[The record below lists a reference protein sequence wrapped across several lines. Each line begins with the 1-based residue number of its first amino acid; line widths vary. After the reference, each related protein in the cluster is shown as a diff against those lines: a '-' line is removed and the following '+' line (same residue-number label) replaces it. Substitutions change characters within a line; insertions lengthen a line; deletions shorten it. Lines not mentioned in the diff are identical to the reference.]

1 MTSSESPEALV
12 QLLERYAE
20 DPASSASLVEQLR
33 PFRLALRSTSD
44 LRSAYTAGDEFWP
57 AFARVWKVEADRLA
71 SDSDAD
77 AAIPA
82 LAALAGFTLSLCTHS
97 PQNQTAAVATVE
109 PQLRRVLL
117 EASSFVNLQDPKYT
131 DMTRI
136 CCQAMANLVT
146 ANPDLA
152 ATYFSERL
160 RLEESDKLLQ
170 RLLASPDHGTLH
182 AILIFVLNSIHG
194 NSERAHLLGTSKAG
208 AEVLD
213 RIMIVVGTMFE
224 DEKADAMTQEHFTSD
239 LFGLSVFIVQQLV
252 RQGAFEAAYEAHAL
266 MPGYAI
272 SPTLVTLLKFLDGH
286 LSLSAHA
293 TSPSSLA
300 LVPFLVRQLD
310 HLTNSLIDDN
320 STQARGRDAADAG
333 TFQGVVLVLHC
344 LCSIGLALEQEE
356 EVASEIAP
364 DQVEASDEMVEGI
377 ESVVRLLGFAQTL
390 MPPPTARPAPPSAD
404 DSPPHPAKD
413 AASVQ
418 PPPAA
423 AADSSLP
430 PTAPEGT
437 AAIAQLQRTSVQYLG
452 ITSFASPS
460 SSTAAAAKRI
470 QARVK
475 AAQDRVRVAGGLGL
489 VLGMCQIDER
499 NPTMREH
506 ALFTIRNLLKNNQE
520 NQDFVEA
527 LKPQYRVGQN
537 GELMDLPPALRK
549 S

>member
-44 LRSAYTAGDEFWP
+44 LRTAYTAGDEFWP

-71 SDSDAD
+71 AASSDAE

-82 LAALAGFTLSLCTHS
+82 IAALAGFTLSLCTHS

-117 EASSFVNLQDPKYT
+117 EASSFVNLQDPKS
-131 DMTRI
+131 
-136 CCQAMANLVT
+136 MANLVT

-152 ATYFSERL
+152 ASYFPERL
-160 RLEESDKLLQ
+160 RLEENDKLLQ

-182 AILIFVLNSIHG
+182 AILIFILNSIHG
-194 NSERAHLLGTSKAG
+194 DPERAHLLGTSKAG

-239 LFGLSVFIVQQLV
+239 LFGLSFFIVQQLV

-333 TFQGVVLVLHC
+333 TFQGVVLILHC

-364 DQVEASDEMVEGI
+364 DQVEASEKMVEGI

-413 AASVQ
+413 AASAR

-437 AAIAQLQRTSVQYLG
+437 AAIAQLQRTSVQFLG
-452 ITSFASPS
+452 IASFASPS

-475 AAQDRVRVAGGLGL
+475 AAQDRVRVAA
-489 VLGMCQIDER
+489 
-499 NPTMREH
+499 MREH

>member
-44 LRSAYTAGDEFWP
+44 LRTAYTAGDEFWP

-71 SDSDAD
+71 AASSDAE

-82 LAALAGFTLSLCTHS
+82 IAALAGFTLSLCTHS

-117 EASSFVNLQDPKYT
+117 EASSFVNLQDPKC
-131 DMTRI
+131 MI

-152 ATYFSERL
+152 ASYFPERL
-160 RLEESDKLLQ
+160 RLEENDKLLQ

-182 AILIFVLNSIHG
+182 AILIFILNSIHG
-194 NSERAHLLGTSKAG
+194 DPERAHLLGTSKAG

-239 LFGLSVFIVQQLV
+239 LFGLSFFIVQQLV

-333 TFQGVVLVLHC
+333 TFQG
-344 LCSIGLALEQEE
+344 EE

-364 DQVEASDEMVEGI
+364 DQVEASEKMVEGI

-413 AASVQ
+413 AASAR

-437 AAIAQLQRTSVQYLG
+437 AAIAQLQRTSVQFLG
-452 ITSFASPS
+452 IASFASPS